1 MANDRY
7 LTAGQAAA
15 MLGVSIQTLYAYT
28 SRGMLHSE
36 PEPGRPRA
44 RRYPREDVER
54 LKDRKETRHD
64 PERAAARSL
73 HWGGAVLESS
83 ITLIQEGRLYYRG
96 RDAIDLAQHS
106 TIEEVAALLWTGQ
119 PTDSDQL
126 FAGVRNPQLD
136 PLFSMFN
143 DSENLGPIE
152 RCQIALPWIGANDL
166 AALDLRPQA
175 VAATG
180 ARILNL
186 LVAAVT
192 CVQPRWPIET
202 ALQEAWAPRRPGMRK
217 ALKAALILCADH
229 ELNVSAFAA
238 RCVASAA
245 ATPYDAVSAGLAAL
259 KGSRHG
265 GMSSRVEALLREAGT
280 PANAVETVAG
290 RLRRGE

>member
-290 RLRRGE
+290 RL